1 MENRKS
7 SLRTWV
13 GVAVIFSFGVVVGRE
28 WMKAELRSAMAEAF
42 SGLSRAVAPEKRET
56 PVESPRPAA
65 APPRAALK
73 LKQKGIRRFAGNGCK
88 VTYEVESSPGGFM
101 VQAFAVGD
109 GDEVLDS
116 TNEMLKP
123 VGSLVEFSFLRTP
136 CERIKGLRWQVQ

>member
-28 WMKAELRSAMAEAF
+28 WMKAELRAVMAEAV
-42 SGLSRAVAPEKRET
+42 SNVAQAVAPRKTE
-56 PVESPRPAA
+56 VEEAPRPAP
-65 APPRAALK
+65 APPRPPLK
-73 LKQKGIRRFAGNGCK
+73 MKQKGIRRFAGNGCK

-101 VQAFAVGD
+101 VQAFAVGE

-116 TNEMLKP
+116 TNELLKAP
-123 VGSLVEFSFLRTP
+123 GSLVEFAFLRAP